1 MATEGLYEIRKNMEL
16 ASGDI
21 LYREGGIHDT
31 TIGLIDFGDTWSG
44 GGKTAGYQEN
54 DQIKNLCYVDDYATP
69 NLAMLYD
76 GGGIRVDAH
85 NGSKITLPNSFI
97 VPASC
102 KKQLVR
108 MWFKLPTSDIGDT
121 SVLYNNQLLVI
132 GGTYASNQSLT
143 YLGANNKADGTLN
156 NIALSAFGSTV
167 VDPGAT
173 VSNAARS
180 GNVIQLAWMATKI
193 NATYMQIRTYLN
205 GAYVS
210 DLAPVAF
217 GTRPSSIPVRQLN
230 NKGASEKSVRNTT
243 YRVAIDDLTDSD
255 LDPADIVA
263 ADYAD
268 NVSRFS

>member
-1 MATEGLYEIRKNMEL
+1 MATKGPYEIRKNLEL

-21 LYREGGIHDT
+21 LYREGGIYDT

-54 DQIKNLCYVDDYATP
+54 DQIKNLCYVDDYAYP
-69 NLAMLYD
+69 NMAMLYD
-76 GGGIRVDAH
+76 GGGIRVDEH
-85 NGSKITLPNSFI
+85 NGSKITLPESFI
-97 VPASC
+97 IPATC
-102 KKQLVR
+102 TKQLVR

-121 SVLYNNQLLVI
+121 TVLYNNQLLVI

-156 NIALSAFGSTV
+156 NMVVGGFGVGVDSGSAIANIVKTGQV
-167 VDPGAT
+167 V
-173 VSNAARS
+173 
-180 GNVIQLAWMATKI
+180 QLAWLATKI
-193 NATYMQIRTYLN
+193 DATHVSFRTYAN
-205 GAYVS
+205 GAYVG
-210 DLAPVAF
+210 DLTPVTF
-217 GTRPSSIPVRQLN
+217 GTRPASIPVHQLN

-243 YRVAIDDLTDSD
+243 YRVAIDDLTNSD